1 MTPRSS
7 PLHASRFTLHES
19 FTLIELLVVMFII
32 SLLISLFAPAVHSA
46 MERGR
51 RVRCVN
57 NLREIGTGLNMYA
70 NDHEGKLPTVEPVP
84 SVPIGSPAWPTLTE
98 TLLPYLQNQTNTF
111 KCPSDYARFPVE
123 GLSYESA
130 YAFLG
135 DMIDRPTIHK
145 FTIDSPVAALAYDFD
160 TPHLAAGGNLGK
172 NILYADG
179 HVKSY

>member
-1 MTPRSS
+1 
-7 PLHASRFTLHES
+7 
-19 FTLIELLVVMFII
+19 MFII
-32 SLLISLFAPAVHSA
+32 GILASMMLPTIAST

-51 RVRCVN
+51 RIRCMN

-84 SVPIGSPAWPTLTE
+84 SMPVGTPPWPTLTE
-98 TLLPYLQNQTNTF
+98 TLLSYLQNQTNVF
-111 KCPSDYARFPVE
+111 RCPSDKTRFPTE
-123 GLSYESA
+123 GLSYECA

-135 DMIDRPTIHK
+135 DLIDRPTVHN
-145 FTIDSPVAALAYDFD
+145 FTINSPTAALAYDFD
-160 TPHLAAGGNLGK
+160 GPHLTAGGQLGK